1 MEWNGRLW
9 QRSIERFKAFMV
21 PVAAPL
27 GRSER
32 RVAAASYVSGL
43 LMPGQRK
50 SIGPMAARL
59 GLDPQRL
66 QQFITDSPWDEEQL
80 WQVIR
85 QEVIPHFEPIEAWIP
100 DETGWVKQGKHSVGV
115 NHQYCNSIG
124 KQANCQVSVELVV
137 SNGFVAAPVAGRLY
151 LPQSWAEDPERRA
164 QAGVPPKTTFATK
177 SQIALEL
184 IEQALVD
191 QVAPAPVLGDAAYG
205 DSFAFRQRLRE
216 LKLEFFLQVT
226 PEEHLGW
233 TQEVPTV
240 LKGKYRKLV
249 DEKLAASARHLM
261 DIARSLPTEAWKHC
275 SWTTAGG
282 QRHHTRIAWQEI
294 FLARGLK
301 EPNGKLE
308 KLWLV
313 VDWPKGAQEPYHCY
327 LAHFHRQ
334 PSKARCLKL
343 SRSRWHVEQYFQRS
357 KDDLGLDHFEGRSW
371 RGFHHHLVMSAIAY
385 LFILT
390 IYLEAKK
397 NFWSDVGEDPGS
409 DPALAAEIDR
419 TLSLLPRHI
428 SRENRRF
435 YLTE

>member
-1 MEWNGRLW
+1 MEWDGRLW

-21 PVAAPL
+21 PLAAPL

-50 SIGPMAARL
+50 SIEPMAARL
-59 GLDPQRL
+59 GVDAQRL
-66 QQFITDSPWDEEQL
+66 QQFIADSPWDEEQL
-80 WQVIR
+80 WRVIR
-85 QEVIPHFEPIEAWIP
+85 REIIPHFEPIEAWIA
-100 DETGWVKQGKHSVGV
+100 DETGWLKQGKHSVGV
-115 NHQYCNSIG
+115 SHQYCGAIG

-137 SNGFVAAPVAGRLY
+137 SNGFLAAPVGGRLY
-151 LPQSWAEDPERRA
+151 LPQSWAEVPERRA
-164 QAGVPPKTTFATK
+164 KAGVPPEITFATK
-177 SQIALEL
+177 SQLALEL
-184 IEQALVD
+184 IERALAD

-216 LKLEFFLQVT
+216 LDLEFFLQVT

-240 LKGKYRKLV
+240 LKGKYRKLA
-249 DEKLAASARHLM
+249 DQALAARARHLL
-261 DIARSLPTEAWKHC
+261 DIAGSLPEDAWKNC
-275 SWTTAGG
+275 SWITGDG
-282 QRHHTRIAWQEI
+282 KRHHTRIAWQEV

-301 EPNGKLE
+301 EPDGRLE
-308 KLWLV
+308 KVWLV

-334 PSKARCLKL
+334 PSKACCLKL

-357 KDDLGLDHFEGRSW
+357 KDDLGLDHYEGRSW

-390 IYLEAKK
+390 IYLGAKK
-397 NFWSDVGEDPGS
+397 NFCSDVGEDPRS
-409 DPALAAEIDR
+409 DPALATEIDR
-419 TLSLLPRHI
+419 TLSLLPRDI
-428 SRENRRF
+428 S
-435 YLTE
+435 

>member
-1 MEWNGRLW
+1 
-9 QRSIERFKAFMV
+9 MV
-21 PVAAPL
+21 PLAAPL

-50 SIGPMAARL
+50 SIEPMAARL
-59 GLDPQRL
+59 GVDPQRL
-66 QQFITDSPWDEEQL
+66 QQFIADSPWDEEQL
-80 WQVIR
+80 WRVIR
-85 QEVIPHFEPIEAWIP
+85 QEVIPHFEPIEAWIV
-100 DETGWVKQGKHSVGV
+100 DETGWLKQGKHSVGV
-115 NHQYCNSIG
+115 SHQYCGAIG

-137 SNGFVAAPVAGRLY
+137 SNGFLAAPVGGRLY
-151 LPQSWAEDPERRA
+151 LPQSWAEDPQRRA
-164 QAGVPPKTTFATK
+164 KAGVPPEITFATK
-177 SQIALEL
+177 SQLALQL
-184 IEQALVD
+184 IEQALAD

-216 LKLEFFLQVT
+216 LNLEFFLQVT

-240 LKGKYRKLV
+240 LKGKYRKV
-249 DEKLAASARHLM
+249 ADQELAASARHLL
-261 DIARSLPTEAWKHC
+261 DIARSLPEAAWKNC
-275 SWTTAGG
+275 SWITGDSK
-282 QRHHTRIAWQEI
+282 RHHTRIAWQEV

-301 EPNGKLE
+301 EPDGRLE
-308 KLWLV
+308 KVWLV

-334 PSKARCLKL
+334 PSKACCLKL

-357 KDDLGLDHFEGRSW
+357 KDDLGLDHYEGRSW

-390 IYLEAKK
+390 IYLAAKK
-397 NFWSDVGEDPGS
+397 NFWSDVGEDPRS
-409 DPALAAEIDR
+409 DPALATEIDR
-419 TLSLLPRHI
+419 TLSLLPRDI
-428 SRENRRF
+428 S
-435 YLTE
+435 

>member
-1 MEWNGRLW
+1 
-9 QRSIERFKAFMV
+9 MV

-32 RVAAASYVSGL
+32 RVAAASYVCGL
-43 LMPGQRK
+43 LMAGQRK
-50 SIGPMAARL
+50 SIEPMAARL
-59 GLDPQRL
+59 GVDPQRL
-66 QQFITDSPWDEEQL
+66 QQFVADSPWDEEQL
-80 WQVIR
+80 WRVLR
-85 QEVIPHFEPIEAWIP
+85 REVIPHFEPIEAWIA
-100 DETGWVKQGKHSVGV
+100 DETGWLKQGKHSVGV
-115 NHQYCNSIG
+115 SHQYCGAIG

-137 SNGFVAAPVAGRLY
+137 SNGFVAAPVGGRLY

-164 QAGVPPKTTFATK
+164 KAGVPPEITFATK
-177 SQIALEL
+177 SQIALQL
-184 IEQALVD
+184 IEQALAD
-191 QVAPAPVLGDAAYG
+191 QVAPAPLLGDAAYG

-216 LKLEFFLQVT
+216 LNLEFFLQVT
-226 PEEHLGW
+226 PEEHFGW

-240 LKGKYRKLV
+240 LKGKYRKLA
-249 DEKLAASARHLM
+249 DQKLAASARHLM
-261 DIARSLPTEAWKHC
+261 DIARSLPTGAWKYC

-282 QRHHTRIAWQEI
+282 QRHRTRIAWQEV

-301 EPNGKLE
+301 EADGKLE

-313 VDWPKGAQEPYHCY
+313 VDWPQEAKEPYHCY
-327 LAHFHRQ
+327 LADFHRQ
-334 PSKARCLKL
+334 PSKALCLKL

-357 KDDLGLDHFEGRSW
+357 KDDLGLDHYEGRSW

-397 NFWSDVGEDPGS
+397 NFWSDVGEDPRS

-419 TLSLLPRHI
+419 TLSLLPDDI
-428 SRENRRF
+428 S
-435 YLTE
+435 

>member
-1 MEWNGRLW
+1 
-9 QRSIERFKAFMV
+9 MV

-50 SIGPMAARL
+50 SIEPMAARL
-59 GLDPQRL
+59 GVDPQRL
-66 QQFITDSPWDEEQL
+66 QQFVADSPWDEEQL
-80 WQVIR
+80 WRVLR
-85 QEVIPHFEPIEAWIP
+85 REVIPHFEPIEAWIA
-100 DETGWVKQGKHSVGV
+100 DETGWLKQGKHSVGV
-115 NHQYCNSIG
+115 SHQYCGAIG

-137 SNGFVAAPVAGRLY
+137 SNGFVAAPVGGRLY

-164 QAGVPPKTTFATK
+164 KAGVPPEITFATK
-177 SQIALEL
+177 SQIALQL
-184 IEQALVD
+184 IEQALAD

-216 LKLEFFLQVT
+216 LNLEFFLQVT
-226 PEEHLGW
+226 PEEHFGW

-240 LKGKYRKLV
+240 LKGKYRKLA
-249 DEKLAASARHLM
+249 DQKLAASARHLM
-261 DIARSLPTEAWKHC
+261 DIARSLPTGAWKYC

-282 QRHHTRIAWQEI
+282 QRHRTRIAWQEV

-301 EPNGKLE
+301 EADGKLE

-313 VDWPKGAQEPYHCY
+313 VDWPQEAKEPYHCY
-327 LAHFHRQ
+327 LADFHRQ
-334 PSKARCLKL
+334 PSKALCLKL

-357 KDDLGLDHFEGRSW
+357 KDDLGLDHYEGRSW

-397 NFWSDVGEDPGS
+397 NFWSDVGEDPRS
-409 DPALAAEIDR
+409 DPALAAEIHR
-419 TLSLLPRHI
+419 TLSLLPDDI
-428 SRENRRF
+428 S
-435 YLTE
+435 

>member
-1 MEWNGRLW
+1 
-9 QRSIERFKAFMV
+9 MV

-32 RVAAASYVSGL
+32 RVAAASYISGL

-50 SIGPMAARL
+50 SIEPMAARL
-59 GLDPQRL
+59 GVDPQRL
-66 QQFITDSPWDEEQL
+66 QQFVADSPWDEEQL
-80 WQVIR
+80 WRVLR
-85 QEVIPHFEPIEAWIP
+85 REVIPHFEPIEAWIA
-100 DETGWVKQGKHSVGV
+100 DETGWLKQGKHSVGV
-115 NHQYCNSIG
+115 SHQYCGAIG

-137 SNGFVAAPVAGRLY
+137 SNGFVAAPVGGRLY

-164 QAGVPPKTTFATK
+164 KAGVPPEITFATK
-177 SQIALEL
+177 SQIALQL
-184 IEQALVD
+184 IEQALAD

-216 LKLEFFLQVT
+216 LNLEFFLQVT
-226 PEEHLGW
+226 PEEHFGW

-240 LKGKYRKLV
+240 LKGKYRKLA
-249 DEKLAASARHLM
+249 DQKLAASARHLM
-261 DIARSLPTEAWKHC
+261 DIARSLPTGAWKYC

-282 QRHHTRIAWQEI
+282 QRHRTRIAWQEV

-301 EPNGKLE
+301 EADGKLE

-313 VDWPKGAQEPYHCY
+313 VDWPQEAKEPYHCY
-327 LAHFHRQ
+327 LADFHRQ
-334 PSKARCLKL
+334 PSKALCLKL

-357 KDDLGLDHFEGRSW
+357 KDDLGLDHYEGRSW

-397 NFWSDVGEDPGS
+397 NFWSDVGEDPRS

-419 TLSLLPRHI
+419 TLSLLPDDI
-428 SRENRRF
+428 S
-435 YLTE
+435 

>member
-1 MEWNGRLW
+1 
-9 QRSIERFKAFMV
+9 MV

-32 RVAAASYVSGL
+32 RVAAASYISGL

-50 SIGPMAARL
+50 SIEPMAARL
-59 GLDPQRL
+59 GVDPQRL
-66 QQFITDSPWDEEQL
+66 QHFVADSPWDEEQL
-80 WQVIR
+80 WRVLR
-85 QEVIPHFEPIEAWIP
+85 REVIPHFEPIEAWIA
-100 DETGWVKQGKHSVGV
+100 DETGWLKQGKHSVGV
-115 NHQYCNSIG
+115 SHQYCGAIG

-137 SNGFVAAPVAGRLY
+137 SNGFVAAPVGGRLY

-164 QAGVPPKTTFATK
+164 KAGVPPEITFATK
-177 SQIALEL
+177 SQIALQL
-184 IEQALVD
+184 IEQALAD
-191 QVAPAPVLGDAAYG
+191 QVAPAPLLGDAAYG

-216 LKLEFFLQVT
+216 LNLEFFLQVT
-226 PEEHLGW
+226 PEEHFGW

-240 LKGKYRKLV
+240 LKGKYRKLA
-249 DEKLAASARHLM
+249 DQKLAASARHLM
-261 DIARSLPTEAWKHC
+261 DIARSLPTGAWKYC

-282 QRHHTRIAWQEI
+282 QRHRTRIAWQEV

-301 EPNGKLE
+301 EADGKLE

-313 VDWPKGAQEPYHCY
+313 VDWPQEAKEPYHCY
-327 LAHFHRQ
+327 LADFHRQ
-334 PSKARCLKL
+334 PSKALCLKL

-357 KDDLGLDHFEGRSW
+357 KDDLGLDHYEGRSW

-397 NFWSDVGEDPGS
+397 NFWSDVGEDPRS

-419 TLSLLPRHI
+419 TLSLLPDDI
-428 SRENRRF
+428 S
-435 YLTE
+435 

>member
-1 MEWNGRLW
+1 VEWDGRLW

-21 PVAAPL
+21 PVVAPL

-32 RVAAASYVSGL
+32 RVAAANYVSGL

-50 SIGPMAARL
+50 SIEPMAARL
-59 GLDPQRL
+59 GVDPQRL
-66 QQFITDSPWDEEQL
+66 QQFVTDSPWDEEQV
-80 WQVIR
+80 WRVVR
-85 QEVIPHFEPIEAWIP
+85 QEVIPHFEPIEAWIA
-100 DETGWVKQGKHSVGV
+100 DETGWLKQGKDSVGV
-115 NHQYCNSIG
+115 SHQYCGAVG

-137 SNGFVAAPVAGRLY
+137 SNGCTAAPIGGRLY
-151 LPQSWAEDPERRA
+151 LPQSWAEKPERRA
-164 QAGVPPKTTFATK
+164 KAGVPPEITFATK
-177 SQIALEL
+177 SQLALQL
-184 IEQALVD
+184 IERALAD

-216 LKLEFFLQVT
+216 LNLEFFLQVT
-226 PEEHLGW
+226 PQEHLGW

-249 DEKLAASARHLM
+249 DEKLAASARHLL
-261 DIARSLPTEAWKHC
+261 DIARSLPDAVWKDC
-275 SWTTAGG
+275 SWTTGDG
-282 QRHHTRIAWQEI
+282 KRHHTRIAWQEV

-301 EPNGKLE
+301 EPDGRLE
-308 KLWLV
+308 KVWLV
-313 VDWPKGAQEPYHCY
+313 LDWPRGAPEPYHSY
-327 LAHFHRQ
+327 LAHFDRQ

-371 RGFHHHLVMSAIAY
+371 RGFHHHLALSALAY

-397 NFWSDVGEDPGS
+397 NFWSDVGEDPRI
-409 DPALAAEIDR
+409 DPALAAAIDR
-419 TLSLLPRHI
+419 TLSLLPRYI
-428 SRENRRF
+428 P
-435 YLTE
+435 

>member
-1 MEWNGRLW
+1 
-9 QRSIERFKAFMV
+9 MV
-21 PVAAPL
+21 PLAAPL

-32 RVAAASYVSGL
+32 RVAAASYISGL

-50 SIGPMAARL
+50 SIEPMAARL
-59 GLDPQRL
+59 GVDPQRL
-66 QQFITDSPWDEEQL
+66 QQFIADSPWDEEQL
-80 WQVIR
+80 WRVLRREI
-85 QEVIPHFEPIEAWIP
+85 IPHFEPIEAWIP
-100 DETGWVKQGKHSVGV
+100 DETGWLKQGKHSVGV
-115 NHQYCNSIG
+115 SHQYCGAIG

-137 SNGFVAAPVAGRLY
+137 SNGFVAAPVGGRLY

-164 QAGVPPKTTFATK
+164 KAGVPPEITFATK
-177 SQIALEL
+177 SQIALQL
-184 IEQALVD
+184 IEQALAD

-216 LKLEFFLQVT
+216 LNLEFFLQVT
-226 PEEHLGW
+226 PEEHFGW

-240 LKGKYRKLV
+240 LKGKYRKLA

-261 DIARSLPTEAWKHC
+261 DIARSLPTGAWKYC

-282 QRHHTRIAWQEI
+282 QRHRTRIAWQEV

-301 EPNGKLE
+301 EADGKLE

-313 VDWPKGAQEPYHCY
+313 VDWPQEAKEPYHCY

-357 KDDLGLDHFEGRSW
+357 KDDLGLDHYEGRSW

-397 NFWSDVGEDPGS
+397 NFWSDVGEDPRS
-409 DPALAAEIDR
+409 DPALAIEIDR
-419 TLSLLPRHI
+419 TLSLLPGDI
-428 SRENRRF
+428 S
-435 YLTE
+435 

>member
-1 MEWNGRLW
+1 
-9 QRSIERFKAFMV
+9 MV

-50 SIGPMAARL
+50 SIEPMAKRL
-59 GLDPQRL
+59 GVDPQRL

-80 WQVIR
+80 WRVIR
-85 QEVIPHFEPIEAWIP
+85 QEVIPHFEPIEAWIT
-100 DETGWVKQGKHSVGV
+100 DETGWLKQGKHSVGV
-115 NHQYCNSIG
+115 SHQYCGSIG

-137 SNGFVAAPVAGRLY
+137 SNGCTAAPVGGRLY
-151 LPQSWAEDPERRA
+151 LPQSWAEDPKRRA
-164 QAGVPPKTTFATK
+164 EAGVPPEVTFATK

-184 IEQALVD
+184 IERALAD
-191 QVAPAPVLGDAAYG
+191 QVAAAPVLGDAAYG

-216 LKLEFFLQVT
+216 LNLEFFLQVT
-226 PEEHLGW
+226 PEEHFGW
-233 TQEVPTV
+233 IQEPPTV
-240 LKGKYRKLV
+240 LKGKYRKLA

-261 DIARSLPTEAWKHC
+261 DIARSLAWKDC
-275 SWTTAGG
+275 SWTTTGG
-282 QRHHTRIAWQEI
+282 QRHHTRIAWQEV

-301 EPNGKLE
+301 EPHGQLE
-308 KLWLV
+308 KVWLV

-357 KDDLGLDHFEGRSW
+357 KDDLGLDHYEGRFW

-397 NFWSDVGEDPGS
+397 NFWSDVGEDPRS

-419 TLSLLPRHI
+419 TVSLLPRDI
-428 SRENRRF
+428 S
-435 YLTE
+435 